1 MFNTKKIDYHAIC
14 NWFSTGFFFDNENFF
29 LRDKDDSTLKR
40 VNKKWHYSPRDITLD
55 QAIEN
60 FSSLLTSLV
69 EDNTKGE
76 SIILP
81 LSGGLD
87 SRTLAVVLRENNN
100 VKAYSYEFEGGVK
113 ETEYARKI
121 AEIYGWEFYSF
132 TIPKGYLWNNIE
144 EISNINNCRVEFT
157 HPRQMAVMK
166 QISNLGDCILSGSM
180 GDLLFDSFEIPKNSN
195 IDGQVNK
202 VVDLIVK
209 PGGKEIAN
217 ALWQYWNLNGSFE
230 QSLNDNIRNKLY
242 NIEIDNPS
250 SCIRAF
256 KAIHYVKN
264 WTNVNMKIFSDY
276 KPVYAPYHDSKMR
289 DFICAIPEFHLSN
302 RKIQIN
308 YIKQK
313 APELAMIP
321 WQNYDLNL
329 YDYHKFNGSYL
340 PRRGYRYI
348 KRIFKEKV
356 LRKTPIIQR
365 NWELQF
371 IGEKNDKNLK
381 KWLFESPTL
390 YQIVPKDI
398 VEDYYQ
404 KFKKH
409 NSVKYSHPVSMLLTL
424 AVWTTK
430 NLQNK

>member
-1 MFNTKKIDYHAIC
+1 MCNTKKIDYHGIC

-29 LRDKDDSTLKR
+29 LKEKDDS
-40 VNKKWHYSPRDITLD
+40 
-55 QAIEN
+55 
-60 FSSLLTSLV
+60 
-69 EDNTKGE
+69 
-76 SIILP
+76 
-81 LSGGLD
+81 
-87 SRTLAVVLRENNN
+87 
-100 VKAYSYEFEGGVK
+100 
-113 ETEYARKI
+113 
-121 AEIYGWEFYSF
+121 
-132 TIPKGYLWNNIE
+132 
-144 EISNINNCRVEFT
+144 
-157 HPRQMAVMK
+157 
-166 QISNLGDCILSGSM
+166 LSGSI
-180 GDLLFDSFEIPKNSN
+180 GDILFDSFEIPRTAN

-217 ALWQYWNLNGSFE
+217 ELWQYWNLNGSFE

-242 NIEIDNPS
+242 DIEIDNPS
-250 SCIRAF
+250 NCIRAF
-256 KAIHYVKN
+256 KTVHYVRN
-264 WTNVNMKIFSDY
+264 WTNVNMKIFSEY
-276 KPVYAPYHDSKMR
+276 KQVYASYHDSKMR
-289 DFICAIPEFHLSN
+289 DFICTIPESHLSN

-313 APELAMIP
+313 APELAKIP

-329 YDYHKFNGSYL
+329 YEYHKFNGRYL
-340 PRRGYRYI
+340 PRRGYRYF
-348 KRIFKEKV
+348 KRIFREKI

-371 IGEKNDKNLK
+371 LGEKNDKNLK

-430 NLQNK
+430 YLQNK